1 MKNVTY
7 DNDTTDIVN
16 IEEKY
21 SKIWKSQDINKDLK
35 LVINELKKAG
45 IDEVLTDVNRQLDE
59 FYNGKSKS
67 K

>member
-21 SKIWKSQDINKDLK
+21 SEIWKSQDINKDLK

-45 IDEVLTDVNRQLDE
+45 IDEVLTYVNRQLDE

>member
-45 IDEVLTDVNRQLDE
+45 IDEVLTYVNR
-59 FYNGKSKS
+59 
-67 K
+67 

>member
-59 FYNGKSKS
+59 FYKDKTSN
-67 K
+67 